1 MSDATGPFDL
11 NYFAVDVESDES
23 QALVQVKGEVDVA
36 TAPVLEQRL
45 SELVESGVREIIL
58 DVAELTFVDTTG
70 LATLVRTAQRLG
82 PAEGR
87 LRLRA
92 PRPNVRKTLE
102 ITGLDQLFLQS

>member
-1 MSDATGPFDL
+1 MAEAPEANEFAFDV
-11 NYFAVDVESDES
+11 ASHESS
-23 QALVQVKGEVDVA
+23 RALVQVKGEVDVA

-45 SELVESGVREIIL
+45 SELVDSGVREIVL

-82 PAEGR
+82 PDAGR
-87 LRLRA
+87 LSLRA

-102 ITGLDQLFLQS
+102 ITGLDRVLL